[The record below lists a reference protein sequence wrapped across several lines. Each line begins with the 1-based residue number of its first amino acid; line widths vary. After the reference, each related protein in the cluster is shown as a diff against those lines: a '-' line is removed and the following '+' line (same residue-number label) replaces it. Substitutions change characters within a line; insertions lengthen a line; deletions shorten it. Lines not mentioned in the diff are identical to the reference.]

1 MYEWAV
7 NALMVS
13 CSYLERLYGRGT
25 CQVLWKRGLS
35 KERPVPIS
43 KLGALSKINTVMF
56 VFDPRRTHQANSIA
70 SPGSAAA
77 CSCEEVKR

>member
-7 NALMVS
+7 NALLVT
-13 CSYLERLYGRGT
+13 CSHLELLYGRGT

-43 KLGALSKINTVMF
+43 EQGVLSKINTVF
-56 VFDPRRTHQANSIA
+56 FDFDPRRKHHVNSTA
-70 SPGSAAA
+70 SPESATA